1 MHDERSRIEYAALL
15 HQARD
20 ADRLMVFSWL
30 APGVVA
36 TTLLAWGI
44 SSHSPGFMV
53 SVVLTAAA
61 GFLAMAYWRERA
73 ATIAGYLETYHESE
87 SDNPSFF
94 NRLGRLKATLG
105 NSGSRDWQV
114 TTFFNAVSATAAIVA
129 WIFSKSGERGEMWA
143 GIVTACAL
151 GFASYSFS
159 ETSRSQQTDAAAQW
173 RRADSGLREVKRRLG
188 GE

>member
-20 ADRLMVFSWL
+20 AERLMVFSWL
-30 APGVVA
+30 APGVLA

-44 SSHSPGFMV
+44 GNHTPGFMV

-61 GFLAMAYWRERA
+61 GFLAMSHWRERA
-73 ATIAGYLETYHESE
+73 ATVAGYLEIYHESE
-87 SDNPSFF
+87 TDNPSYFH
-94 NRLGRLKATLG
+94 RYGRLKATLG
-105 NSGSRDWQV
+105 NSGSREWHV
-114 TTFFNAVSATAAIVA
+114 TTYFNALCAAATVVA
-129 WIFSKSGERGEMWA
+129 WVFSSSGDHGELWA
-143 GIVTACAL
+143 GIVTALAV

-159 ETSRSQQTDAAAQW
+159 ETSRAQQTDTAAQW

-188 GE
+188 GD